1 MRIVMD
7 TKDLRALLKFRKQ
20 YKYCQVFDSGDN
32 TDGEGVWHCDV
43 HFGDDPDA
51 LKDGDGE
58 EVYSFD
64 SIYNDHS
71 KYWSEEGRRKSECRE

>member
-1 MRIVMD
+1 MKIVMD

-32 TDGEGVWHCDV
+32 TDGEGIWHCDV
-43 HFGDDPDA
+43 HFGNDPEA

-58 EVYSFD
+58 EVYSFN
-64 SIYNDHS
+64 SVYNDNS
-71 KYWSEEGRRKSECRE
+71 RWLSDAERRKLDA

>member
-1 MRIVMD
+1 MKIVMD

-32 TDGEGVWHCDV
+32 TDGEGIWHCV
-43 HFGDDPDA
+43 VRFGNDPDA

-71 KYWSEEGRRKSECRE
+71 KYWSEEERRKSECQR

>member
-32 TDGEGVWHCDV
+32 TDGEGIWHCDV
-43 HFGDDPDA
+43 HFGNDPEA

-58 EVYSFD
+58 EVYSFN
-64 SIYNDHS
+64 SVYNDNS
-71 KYWSEEGRRKSECRE
+71 RWLSDAERRKLDA

>member
-32 TDGEGVWHCDV
+32 TDGEGIWHCDV
-43 HFGDDPDA
+43 HFGDDPEA

-58 EVYSFD
+58 EVYSFN

-71 KYWSEEGRRKSECRE
+71 RWLSDAERRKLDA

>member
-1 MRIVMD
+1 MKIVMD
-7 TKDLRALLKFRKQ
+7 TKDLRDILNFRKQ
-20 YKYCQVFDSGDN
+20 YDYCAVFDSGDN

-43 HFGDDPDA
+43 HFGNDPDA

-71 KYWSEEGRRKSECRE
+71 KYWSEEERSKHENQR

>member
-1 MRIVMD
+1 MKIMMD
-7 TKDLRALLKFRKQ
+7 TKDLRDILKLRKQ

-32 TDGEGVWHCDV
+32 TDSDGVWHCDV

-71 KYWSEEGRRKSECRE
+71 KYWSEEERRKANA